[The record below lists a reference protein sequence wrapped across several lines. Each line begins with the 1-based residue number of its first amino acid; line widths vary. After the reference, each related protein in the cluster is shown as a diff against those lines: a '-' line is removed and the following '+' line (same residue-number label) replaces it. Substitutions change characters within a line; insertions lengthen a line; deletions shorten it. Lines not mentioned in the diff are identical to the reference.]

1 MPAQT
6 WTKEELKVWNQFNPD
21 SINDFVSAIG
31 KLKEEQVPLS
41 NKAYEILATNFLEKQ
56 KELIESAKAEPLET
70 PNAATCMEALKKNSE
85 DEMAISHL
93 VIGTENKEVII
104 LDQIGTA
111 IIKLV
116 FAMRYNLNN

>member
-1 MPAQT
+1 LPAQT